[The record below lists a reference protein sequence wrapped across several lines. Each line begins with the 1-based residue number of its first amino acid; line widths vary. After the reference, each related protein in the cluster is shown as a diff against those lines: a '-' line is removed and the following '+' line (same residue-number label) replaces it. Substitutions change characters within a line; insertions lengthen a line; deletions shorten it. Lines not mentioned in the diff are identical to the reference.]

1 MAIYRVSAQWTG
13 FTGAPGYSN
22 FHFTENPTGETGS
35 VIRAQVHD
43 FFSELASLLPGVV
56 TITVD
61 PTVEV
66 FDESTGLLTGY
77 ETDTEDL
84 SPVSGSGTDNF
95 SGPAGAVINWLTA
108 TVVNG
113 RRLRGRT
120 FVVPLRATAY
130 EEDGTLSSSVLG
142 TLNDAA
148 EVLSGPPFESTFC
161 IWSRPQGG
169 GTGAVGPVVGH
180 QVPDMAAVLRSRR
193 D

>member
-1 MAIYRVSAQWTG
+1 MAVYRVSALWTG

-56 TITVD
+56 TITID

-84 SPVSGSGTDNF
+84 SPVRGSGTGNF

-130 EEDGTLSSSVLG
+130 EQDGTLSSSVLG
-142 TLNDAA
+142 TLNTAA
-148 EVLSGPPFESTFC
+148 SVLSGSPFESTFC

-169 GTGAVGPVVGH
+169 GTGAVGEVIGH